1 MIPFIDLAS
10 QQARIRE
17 RIDHNLATVLDHGAY
32 IMGPEVLAIE
42 ARLAQSAGTKHC
54 ISCSSGTDALILA
67 LLAQGLRPGQGVI
80 VPSFT
85 FAASAE
91 VMPVLGAVPVFAE
104 IDPQTFNLD
113 PAGLAAAMT
122 AASAAGVEIVGII
135 GVGLFGQPADYTAIG
150 AFAAANGLW
159 VIDDAA
165 QSFGASWDGV
175 PVGQLADL
183 TCTSFFPA
191 KPLGCYGDGGAVFTD
206 DDDKAEIMRSC
217 RIHGM
222 GRTRYENIRIGMT
235 ARLDTMQAAV
245 LDAKLDI
252 FEDELARRQQVAERY
267 ATMLGNLVETPRLA
281 AAATSS
287 WAQYTI
293 KLPEGADRD
302 HVATVMRAH
311 DVPTAVYYPVPM
323 HQQPPYRNFPVA
335 DGGLDVTSDLCAR
348 VLALPMHPYLE
359 ASVQE
364 QIAAALAT
372 ALGAGVM
379 AENVAAEGSVA
390 EGSAAR

>member
-42 ARLAQSAGTKHC
+42 ARLAEHAGSKHC

-104 IDPQTFNLD
+104 VDPQTFNLD
-113 PAGLAAAMT
+113 PARLGDALAT
-122 AASAAGVEIVGII
+122 AGAAGVEVVGII

-150 AFAAANGLW
+150 AFAAENGLW

-165 QSFGASWDGV
+165 QSFGSSWNDV
-175 PVGQLADL
+175 PVGQLAEL

-191 KPLGCYGDGGAVFTD
+191 KPLGGDGDGGAVFTD
-206 DDDKAEIMRSC
+206 DDEKAEIMRSC

-252 FEDELARRQQVAERY
+252 FADELTRRQQVADRY
-267 ATMLGNLVETPRLA
+267 AAMLGHLVETPRLA

-287 WAQYTI
+287 WAQYTV
-293 KLPEGADRD
+293 KLPQGADRERI
-302 HVATVMRAH
+302 ASVMKTH

-323 HQQPPYRNFPVA
+323 HEQPPYRHFPVA
-335 DGGLDVTSDLCAR
+335 GGGLDVTSDLCAR

-359 ASVQE
+359 APVQE
-364 QIAAALAT
+364 QVAAALTA
-372 ALGAGVM
+372 ALGDSLAIGKSG
-379 AENVAAEGSVA
+379 APREIASL
-390 EGSAAR
+390 